1 MSDETVKIDK
11 VPTHLAIIMDGN
23 GRWAKKRGKIRLFG
37 HHAGAEA
44 VRRTLRYCKKYGIH
58 YLTLYAFSTENWSRP
73 KDEVN
78 GLMKLLDEYLVKN
91 EKEMIE
97 EQVRF
102 RVIGRRADLP
112 ANLVKR
118 IEHAEEI
125 TRAFEHQLIV
135 CLSYGGRA
143 ELTDATREIARQVAD
158 GTLKPEDITEATLSK
173 NLYAPDVPDP
183 DLVIRTSGELR
194 ISNFLLWEAAYSELY
209 VTPILWPDFDEDAF
223 VEALQAYGKR
233 SRRFG
238 GVVAKSSPAEQGAPR
253 A

>member
-11 VPTHLAIIMDGN
+11 VPTHIAIIMDGN

-44 VRRTLRYCKKYGIH
+44 VRRTLRYCKKYGVQ
-58 YLTLYAFSTENWSRP
+58 YLTLYAFSTENWTRP

-102 RVIGRRADLP
+102 RMIGRKSDLP
-112 ANLVKR
+112 ANLVRR

-143 ELTDATREIARQVAD
+143 ELTDAARKIARQVAE
-158 GTLKPEDITEATLSK
+158 GALKPEEVSEATLSA

-183 DLVIRTSGELR
+183 DLVIRTSGEMR

-209 VTPILWPDFDEDAF
+209 VTPTLWPDFDEDAF
-223 VEALQAYGKR
+223 VAALRSYGTR

-238 GVVAKSSPAEQGAPR
+238 GIVAKSSPSEQGAPR